1 MAADEVRQNEDEL
14 VARAVAGD
22 RRAFSELV
30 EHHQDE
36 VYTLA
41 VRLTGD
47 RELGADVAQEAFVR
61 AWRALPQFRSEA
73 RFSTWMYRITA
84 NTASTHRTR
93 ALRHRAESL
102 DQLVVEP
109 HDRGTTPEDAAE
121 AADLGSRLT
130 AALAQLPPAQ
140 RMVVVLKDVYGWTH
154 REIAEHLDVSVP
166 ATKVRLHRAR
176 SALRIQL
183 WNEEL

>member
-1 MAADEVRQNEDEL
+1 MPVDEVRHDEGEL
-14 VARAVAGD
+14 VARATAGD

-30 EHHQDE
+30 RLHQDE

-47 RELGADVAQEAFVR
+47 RELGADVAQESFVR
-61 AWRALPQFRSEA
+61 AWRAMPQFRSEA

-84 NTASTHRTR
+84 NTAATHRAR
-93 ALRHRAESL
+93 ARRLRAESL

-109 HDRGTTPEDAAE
+109 PDAGQTPEHAAE
-121 AADLGSRLT
+121 SLDLGMRLV
-130 AALAQLPPAQ
+130 AALDSLPRPQ

-176 SALRIQL
+176 SALRSAL
-183 WNEEL
+183 WGEER